1 MSVLP
6 LVSLL
11 LLLSVN
17 IDSWV
22 GLVLATE
29 FDAAPR
35 RVVAPGEVVS
45 LVAQAAPKPLALDD
59 IRTARDEGSGFPQDQ
74 YRARVGYRCIAP
86 LSRVACL
93 QRGGRGCGSEHRRW
107 GFIRRPL
114 LWRPLLG
121 RLLVVGWAVHPFP
134 TGFRLDSYRIV
145 WPKVSRLNDVVF
157 GAFRTANANFAGLVC
172 LRSRGEV
179 GFRVASHVDLT
190 FRRSVVSRRGWT
202 PE

>member
-6 LVSLL
+6 LVSLLL

-29 FDAAPR
+29 FGAAPR

-114 LWRPLLG
+114 LWRPYLG
-121 RLLVVGWAVHPFP
+121 HFP
-134 TGFRLDSYRIV
+134 SPAG
-145 WPKVSRLNDVVF
+145 SRCWWEMLPP
-157 GAFRTANANFAGLVC
+157 AYHR
-172 LRSRGEV
+172 EV
-179 GFRVASHVDLT
+179 D
-190 FRRSVVSRRGWT
+190 RRSAAWSR
-202 PE
+202 